1 MTHSLDAA
9 SSQTQIRIR
18 PNLLE
23 RLKDNAGIRTDDAFA
38 RAIGISRATLNRLRA
53 GDEPNL
59 RTVIAIAQTFGL
71 ALGEVVV
78 TVDVDEPQMAVA
90 S

>member
-1 MTHSLDAA
+1 MSHSLDAA
-9 SSQTQIRIR
+9 ASQPTIRIR

-38 RAIGISRATLNRLRA
+38 RTIGISRATLDRLRM
-53 GDEPNL
+53 GGEPNL
-59 RTVIAIAQTFGL
+59 RTVIQIAQTFGL
-71 ALGEVVV
+71 GLGEVVV
-78 TVDVDEPQMAVA
+78 SENAASEHVAVA

>member
-9 SSQTQIRIR
+9 TTQQQVRIR

-38 RAIGISRATLNRLRA
+38 RAIGISRATLDRLRA
-53 GDEPNL
+53 GGEPNL

-78 TVDVDEPQMAVA
+78 TVDEPVAVA